1 MAEGLNDTAPMDW
14 QNILFHPLEREWQRA
29 AGRGDAAP
37 FPAFYFHPRRFAEL
51 RVVID
56 TAPANATPGEINAMI
71 ASQFWAIRVPD
82 AAPYPAANMDRRRL
96 DLGIYWVWAFTTWA
110 FSPLGHAPR
119 GMKRVKG
126 AIEQAKN
133 EGNDIGDGN
142 GKSKYQRRASRGDE
156 DGGKSSCLEDSL
168 ATRCGNEEEYVR
180 LARLITGAKAQ
191 WTGSLR
197 IEYTSTGVVLK
208 RPLTGHQ
215 HC

>member
-1 MAEGLNDTAPMDW
+1 MEPMD
-14 QNILFHPLEREWQRA
+14 
-29 AGRGDAAP
+29 
-37 FPAFYFHPRRFAEL
+37 
-51 RVVID
+51 
-56 TAPANATPGEINAMI
+56 ANLHGPDY
-71 ASQFWAIRVPD
+71 VPD
-82 AAPYPAANMDRRRL
+82 AAPYPAANMDRWRL
-96 DLGIYWVWAFTTWA
+96 DLNFNPSGIYKGKGK
-110 FSPLGHAPR
+110 S
-119 GMKRVKG
+119 KR
-126 AIEQAKN
+126 AIEQANN

-156 DGGKSSCLEDSL
+156 YGGKSSCLEDSL